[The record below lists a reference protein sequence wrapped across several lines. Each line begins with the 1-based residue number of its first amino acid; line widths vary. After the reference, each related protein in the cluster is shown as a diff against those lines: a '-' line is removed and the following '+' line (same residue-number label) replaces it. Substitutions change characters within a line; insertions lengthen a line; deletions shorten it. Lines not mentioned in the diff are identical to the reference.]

1 MSNVIQI
8 TNFEQVKPILTNF
21 YIELQS
27 TEEHISNRVK
37 DHEVRFNRV
46 NFVYFLLESEN
57 DPKGFIVVE
66 ILEDSIRTFSLYVK
80 ECDNRN
86 ELMIS
91 LIVEVTKLL
100 EPLGKR
106 DITFYS
112 VKSLEI
118 EQQLIDDGFKVHQRV
133 NMIYNLKENEIPK
146 MDLAID
152 YTLANFTLDR
162 LDEELQ
168 LVVDANKGTLDG
180 EIIRLFENLEVLKD
194 VFYSNGMDT
203 DRLRKDSPIILKDGK
218 IVGVNIISNLSE
230 TAAYVWIIAL
240 LSGHRGKGLGKYL
253 MLETHE
259 RCKKAGLDE
268 IVLDVTAEN
277 VPAHSLYKKLG
288 YEERFRYLFLLKDF
302 QR

>member
-80 ECDNRN
+80 DCDNRN

-118 EQQLIDDGFKVHQRV
+118 EQQLIDAGFKVHQRV
-133 NMIYNLKENEIPK
+133 NMLYNLKENEIPK

-152 YTLANFTLDR
+152 YTLDNFTLDR

-180 EIIRLFENLEVLKD
+180 EIIRLFENLKVLKD

-253 MLETHE
+253 MLEAHE